1 MRKKKLKLII
11 VLTKISIFYAKLWG
25 DIEEMQFILKYNEV
39 EKEDLL
45 DKVIS
50 EMIKMKENDNNS
62 EDESDGLEDGKNS
75 EKGKNEEKEKKEE

>member
-1 MRKKKLKLII
+1 
-11 VLTKISIFYAKLWG
+11 
-25 DIEEMQFILKYNEV
+25 MQFILKYNEV